1 MTSDDDRIAYLMGDG
16 AAVLDGADEAELEE
30 LRALLADE
38 SLWADPPPGL
48 EDAVVAAVTEQA
60 NRRAAEPGTD
70 RSVADRAF
78 PDPGDHGDDDAVVAP
93 SNVTALAGRAK
104 GRPLMRPGPLV
115 AVLAVAAAL
124 VVAFVLVTKGGS
136 SGQQQFSARLTA
148 TDLAPGAKGEATL
161 TKTAS
166 GWRIELDATGLPRL
180 DNGAF
185 YEAWLRNAAGT
196 LVPIGTFN
204 EGQKVTLWAGV
215 SPVDYPTV
223 TVTKEQAD
231 NNQASSG
238 QRVLTG
244 PVDVS

>member
-1 MTSDDDRIAYLMGDG
+1 MTSDDDRIAFLMGDG
-16 AAVLDGADEAELEE
+16 AAVLDGADEAELDE

-48 EDAVVAAVTEQA
+48 EDAVVAAVTDQA

-70 RSVADRAF
+70 GSVARGF
-78 PDPGDHGDDDAVVAP
+78 PDAGGHGDDDAVVAP
-93 SNVTALAGRAK
+93 GNVTPLAGRAK
-104 GRPLMRPGPLV
+104 GRPLMRPGPLL
-115 AVLAVAAAL
+115 AALAVAAAL

-166 GWRIELDATGLPRL
+166 GWRIELDAPGLARL
-180 DNGAF
+180 DDGAF
-185 YEAWLRNAAGT
+185 YEAWLRNGAGT

-204 EGQKVTLWAGV
+204 EGHKVTLWAGV
-215 SPVDYPTV
+215 SPVDYPTI

-238 QRVLTG
+238 QRVLSG
-244 PVDVS
+244 PVDVGK

>member
-1 MTSDDDRIAYLMGDG
+1 MTSDDDRIAYLMGG
-16 AAVLDGADEAELEE
+16 EGGAVLDGTDEAELDE

-38 SLWADPPPGL
+38 SVWADPPPGL

-60 NRRAAEPGTD
+60 RRVRAEE
-70 RSVADRAF
+70 SVAEVRSRED
-78 PDPGDHGDDDAVVAP
+78 DHGDDDAVVALGP
-93 SNVTALAGRAK
+93 VTSLAGRAK
-104 GRPLMRPGPLV
+104 GRPLMRPGRLL

-124 VVAFVLVTKGGS
+124 VVALVVVTKGGS

-148 TDLAPGAKGEATL
+148 TDLAPGAKGGATL

-185 YEAWLRNAAGT
+185 YEAWLRNQAGT

-215 SPVDYPTV
+215 SPVDYPTI

-244 PVDVS
+244 AVDVS

>member
-16 AAVLDGADEAELEE
+16 AAVLDGADEAELDE
-30 LRALLADE
+30 LRMLLADE

-48 EDAVVAAVTEQA
+48 EDAVVAAVTDQA
-60 NRRAAEPGTD
+60 RRVRTD
-70 RSVADRAF
+70 ESVADGA
-78 PDPGDHGDDDAVVAP
+78 PPGAGDHGDDDAVLAP
-93 SNVTALAGRAK
+93 SNVTPLAGRAK
-104 GRPLMRPGPLV
+104 GRPLMRPGPLL
-115 AVLAVAAAL
+115 AALAVAAAL

-185 YEAWLRNAAGT
+185 YEAWLRNQAGT

-215 SPVDYPTV
+215 SPVDFPTI

-238 QRVLTG
+238 QRVMSG
-244 PVDVS
+244 PVDVGK